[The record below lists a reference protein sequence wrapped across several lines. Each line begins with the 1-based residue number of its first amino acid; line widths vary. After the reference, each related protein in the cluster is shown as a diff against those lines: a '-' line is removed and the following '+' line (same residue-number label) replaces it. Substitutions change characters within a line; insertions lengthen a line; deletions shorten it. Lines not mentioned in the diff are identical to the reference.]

1 MNSQRF
7 DYSGFSRIRIER
19 ALSADV
25 LKSDSYSVTIG
36 DDFSRIRMEVIGET
50 LCIERRG
57 IDWFHGRPHVVVT
70 SPVLKEVIIA
80 GACQA
85 KVIGFQSSDFAIKL
99 NGASHLELSQMAVGN
114 FKVELS
120 GASNLA
126 GDINYSGEARFN
138 VSGAS
143 RVVLQGTG
151 NAGKLDLSGASQ
163 ARFFN
168 LALQTV
174 DLKLSGAS
182 SVQLKVN
189 ERIDCDLSGASRME
203 YSGNPVIGIMK
214 VNGASVINHR

>member
-19 ALSADV
+19 ALSVDV

-36 DDFSRIRMEVIGET
+36 DDFSRIRMEVIGDT

-70 SPVLKEVIIA
+70 APVLREIIMG
-80 GACQA
+80 GACQG
-85 KVIGFQSSDFAIKL
+85 KVIGFQSGDFAVKL
-99 NGASHLELSQMAVGN
+99 NGASHLELGQMNTGN
-114 FKVELS
+114 LIVEIS

-126 GDINYSGEARFN
+126 GDINYSGEAKFN

-143 RVVLQGTG
+143 RMLLQGTG
-151 NAGKLDLSGASQ
+151 NAGKLDISGASQ

-168 LALQTV
+168 LALNTV
-174 DLKLSGAS
+174 ELKLSGAS
-182 SVQLKVN
+182 QAQLKVSA
-189 ERIDCDLSGASRME
+189 RIDCDLSGASRME
-203 YSGNPVIGIMK
+203 YTGSPIIGSMK
-214 VNGASVINHR
+214 VNGASTINHR